1 MVERAGKIEISE
13 KWGRGMIDTSVSR
26 QAILS
31 RIRGSHPGTSSEAVV
46 EEYAS
51 ITRAYGRAGSLN
63 AAERLD
69 MFEERLAEYDAHVH
83 RVTQSALPEEVA
95 AAISRRSARRIAVP
109 SGIPAS
115 WIASAIS
122 ISKAELLSADVLSNV
137 ELDRFDGLISG
148 CTVAIALT
156 GTIVLQN
163 ALAQGPR
170 KLSLIPD
177 YHLCILFADQI
188 VETVPEAFDRL
199 AATATLPTTFISG
212 PSATADIEMTRIK
225 GVHGPR
231 FLEVLIVS

>member
-1 MVERAGKIEISE
+1 
-13 KWGRGMIDTSVSR
+13 MIGTSASR

-31 RIRGSHPGTSSEAVV
+31 RIRGLHAQSNPELAA
-46 EEYAS
+46 EEYAL
-51 ITRAYGRAGSLN
+51 ITRAYVRTGSLN

-69 MFEERLAEYDAHVH
+69 MFEERLVEYDAHVH
-83 RVTQSALPEEVA
+83 RVTQSTLTEEIA
-95 AAISRRSARRIAVP
+95 AALARRNAKRIAVP
-109 SGIPAS
+109 AGIPAS
-115 WIASAIS
+115 WIASAVPAIE
-122 ISKAELLSADVLSNV
+122 ANLLSNV
-137 ELDRFDGLISG
+137 ELDQFDGLISG
-148 CTVAIALT
+148 CTVAIART

-163 ALAQGPR
+163 ALMQGPR
-170 KLSLIPD
+170 RLSLIPD
-177 YHLCILFADQI
+177 YHLCVVVAEQI

>member
-1 MVERAGKIEISE
+1 
-13 KWGRGMIDTSVSR
+13 MIDTSASR
-26 QAILS
+26 EAILS
-31 RIRGSHPGTSSEAVV
+31 RIRGLQARTSPELAAQ
-46 EEYAS
+46 EYAS
-51 ITRAYGRAGSLN
+51 IARGYRRIGSLK
-63 AAERLD
+63 ADERLD
-69 MFEERLAEYDAHVH
+69 MFEERLIEYDAHVH
-83 RVTQSALPEEVA
+83 RVTQSTLAEEVA
-95 AAISRRSARRIAVP
+95 AAISRRGAQRIAAP
-109 SGIPAS
+109 EGIPAS
-115 WIASAIS
+115 WIASAIPA
-122 ISKAELLSADVLSNV
+122 IEADLLSNV

-163 ALAQGPR
+163 APAQGPR

-177 YHLCILFADQI
+177 YHLCVVFAEQI

>member
-1 MVERAGKIEISE
+1 
-13 KWGRGMIDTSVSR
+13 MIDTSASR

-31 RIRGSHPGTSSEAVV
+31 RIRGSHARTNPSLAA

-51 ITRAYGRAGSLN
+51 IKRAYDRTGFLN
-63 AAERLD
+63 AEKRLD
-69 MFEERLAEYDAHVH
+69 MFEERLAEYDAHVS
-83 RVTQSALPEEVA
+83 RVTQSTLPE
-95 AAISRRSARRIAVP
+95 AIATAIGKRGASRIAVSSGTPADWLSP
-109 SGIPAS
+109 STS
-115 WIASAIS
+115 VT
-122 ISKAELLSADVLSNV
+122 EADSLSNI
-137 ELDRFDGLISG
+137 ELDQFEGLISG

-163 ALAQGPR
+163 APAQGPR

-177 YHLCILFADQI
+177 YHLCVVFAEQV
-188 VETVPEAFDRL
+188 VETVAEAFDRL

>member
-1 MVERAGKIEISE
+1 
-13 KWGRGMIDTSVSR
+13 MIDTSASR

-31 RIRGSHPGTSSEAVV
+31 RIRGPHAGADPQLTA
-46 EEYAS
+46 
-51 ITRAYGRAGSLN
+51 RKYGEIGRNYLRAGSLK
-63 AAERLD
+63 AEERLD
-69 MFEERLAEYDAHVH
+69 LFEERLVEYDAHVH
-83 RVTQSALPEEVA
+83 RVNEPDLPKAIA
-95 AAISRRSARRIAVP
+95 AAIANRGAGRIAVP
-109 SGIPAS
+109 SGIPADWLS
-115 WIASAIS
+115 LS
-122 ISKAELLSADVLSNV
+122 ISVTEADSLSNV

-163 ALAQGPR
+163 APAQGPR
-170 KLSLIPD
+170 RLSLIPD
-177 YHLCILFADQI
+177 YHLCIVFAQQI

-231 FLEVLIVS
+231 FLEVIIVR

>member
-1 MVERAGKIEISE
+1 
-13 KWGRGMIDTSVSR
+13 MINTSASR
-26 QAILS
+26 HAILS
-31 RIRGSHPGTSSEAVV
+31 RISGLHAEADPQLTARKYG
-46 EEYAS
+46 E
-51 ITRAYGRAGSLN
+51 IGRAYLRAGSLN
-63 AAERLD
+63 VEERLN
-69 MFEERLAEYDAHVH
+69 MFEERLVEYDAHVH
-83 RVTQSALPEEVA
+83 RVSEPALPEAIA
-95 AAISRRSARRIAVP
+95 AAISKRGAKRIAVP
-109 SGIPAS
+109 SGTPADWLRS
-115 WIASAIS
+115 S
-122 ISKAELLSADVLSNV
+122 ISVTEADALSNI
-137 ELDRFDGLISG
+137 ELDQLDGLISG

-163 ALAQGPR
+163 APAQGPR

-177 YHLCILFADQI
+177 YHLCVVCAEQI